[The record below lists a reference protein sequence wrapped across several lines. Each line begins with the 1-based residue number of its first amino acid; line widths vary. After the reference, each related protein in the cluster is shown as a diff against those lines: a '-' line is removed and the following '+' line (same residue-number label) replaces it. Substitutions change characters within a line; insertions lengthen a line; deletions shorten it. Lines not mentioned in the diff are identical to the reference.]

1 MYIRTQQQEG
11 INFENEIHELLVTT
25 KLKILRE
32 IDVVNKYG
40 KTNKGIDHLLYD
52 DNNNTIICIQTKFT
66 SSKPQL
72 QQINHFIQCVENISS
87 IDNKKCI
94 GIYFTKLPLTSTAY
108 EAFSNKNNKSNN
120 YYLQITIDNK
130 HVDESDFNK
139 KYILQYN
146 LREYL
151 YIHYH
156 IYCYDYDGCIIMN
169 YL

>member
-1 MYIRTQQQEG
+1 MYIRTPQEEG
-11 INFENEIHELLVTT
+11 TAFENEIHQLLSTT
-25 KLKILRE
+25 KLKVLRE

-52 DNNNTIICIQTKFT
+52 DNNNVIICIQTKFT

-72 QQINHFIQCVENISS
+72 QQINHFIQCVENISL

-94 GIYFTKLPLTSTAY
+94 GIYLTKLPLTATAY
-108 EAFSNKNNKSNN
+108 EAFINKNKKYDN

-130 HVDESDFNK
+130 YEYENNINK

-151 YIHYH
+151 YIYLH
-156 IYCYDYDGCIIMN
+156 IYCYDYDDCIIMN
-169 YL
+169 Y